1 MLKPQSARAHVH
13 RISVLLLIAVAAV
26 LCSVPIANQALAQQG
41 SAVIPERNPDNPWL
55 IRDTAG
61 LFDTDQLKRFQ
72 FDLHRLQEL
81 GVEVLVYT
89 RRSNASR
96 EDSER
101 FAEGLRETWGI
112 ESAPRADDG
121 LVMLITVNNEVP
133 RRSTFI
139 LSPGQN
145 FFPVGQMDEADL
157 NHVYEQEIEPNFRE
171 KRYDVAL
178 AYGVRR
184 ILYAADY
191 TPPDPPALTGV
202 HAFAHE
208 AAKIGGPILLQ
219 AALLG
224 LAIVPALTERRL
236 TIRPKRKTVHAY
248 AAVFGTASGLLALLA
263 IVGRSGLGVL
273 MAILVLAL
281 AIAVI
286 AFFQKRNVE
295 ASSVSQR
302 VRVPSFGRNPRRAL
316 VRMHQRN
323 GRYVHYT

>member
-1 MLKPQSARAHVH
+1 MLKPQSARAHLH

-26 LCSVPIANQALAQQG
+26 LCSVPLANQALAQEG
-41 SAVIPERNPDNPWL
+41 SVAIPERDPDNPWL
-55 IRDTAG
+55 IHDTAR
-61 LFDTDQLKRFQ
+61 LFSTDQLKRFQ
-72 FDLHRLQEL
+72 FDLRRLQGL
-81 GVEVLVYT
+81 GVEMLVYT
-89 RRSNASR
+89 RRADAAR
-96 EDSER
+96 EDAEE
-101 FAEGLRETWGI
+101 FAEALRTAWNV
-112 ESAPRADDG
+112 ESAPGADDG
-121 LVMLITVNNEVP
+121 LVMLITVNDEFP

-145 FFPVGQMDEADL
+145 FFPVGQMDADDL

-171 KRYDVAL
+171 NRYDVAL
-178 AYGVRR
+178 AYAVRR
-184 ILYAADY
+184 VLYAADY

-248 AAVFGTASGLLALLA
+248 AAVFGAASGLLALFA
-263 IVGRSGLGVL
+263 IVGRSELGVL

-281 AIAVI
+281 VIAVM
-286 AFFQKRNVE
+286 AFFRKRNVE

-323 GRYVHYT
+323 DRYAHYT